1 MGTKRKR
8 EQKFTRQMQIKL
20 MAVFAFVLLLLV
32 ALNLVIAHINVTNGD
47 KYAKQVL
54 SQQTYDS
61 RTIPYRRGEIQDRN
75 GNVLAKSE
83 KVYNV
88 ILDCYAINSVEDYI
102 EPTIAAVSEQ
112 FDLDS
117 ATVRDVICSE
127 ETKDSRYQ
135 VIKKEIGVEEKKAF
149 EDYVD
154 TSEDKSMSQA
164 KREELENVQGVWFE
178 EDYVRT
184 YPMDTLACTV
194 VGFSNKLNDGIS
206 GLESYYDDV
215 LNGVDGREYGYLNQD
230 MELEENIIEPEDGN
244 SIVSTID
251 MNIQQVVEKYIA
263 QLEEEKRIFH
273 WFHDYAF
280 NKQNIRYQEAFEKLR
295 SEIYAH
301 PEYEWNLETM
311 AKKVNMSTRSL
322 QKIYKKFANI
332 SCIAEVVE
340 SRMIRAKMLLAR
352 TSLDVSEISIKCG
365 YHNVEHFCR
374 QFRQHENCS
383 PSSYR
388 KKHKI

>member
-1 MGTKRKR
+1 MFHIIYAVERDKMPKGF
-8 EQKFTRQMQIKL
+8 EDNL
-20 MAVFAFVLLLLV
+20 VFAEGEYEMMLFESETLIEVEGEMRVFPPHTGIIYKPGQRVHYKAKEGNLIYTWIRFDCDEPLFAEGYVPFGVPIFCENYDYFLKYWTMV
-32 ALNLVIAHINVTNGD
+32 ACENYWNRPSKEFII
-47 KYAKQVL
+47 
-54 SQQTYDS
+54 S
-61 RTIPYRRGEIQDRN
+61 
-75 GNVLAKSE
+75 
-83 KVYNV
+83 
-88 ILDCYAINSVEDYI
+88 
-102 EPTIAAVSEQ
+102 
-112 FDLDS
+112 DLMH
-117 ATVRDVICSE
+117 V
-127 ETKDSRYQ
+127 
-135 VIKKEIGVEEKKAF
+135 
-149 EDYVD
+149 
-154 TSEDKSMSQA
+154 
-164 KREELENVQGVWFE
+164 
-178 EDYVRT
+178 
-184 YPMDTLACTV
+184 
-194 VGFSNKLNDGIS
+194 
-206 GLESYYDDV
+206 
-215 LNGVDGREYGYLNQD
+215 
-230 MELEENIIEPEDGN
+230 
-244 SIVSTID
+244 
-251 MNIQQVVEKYIA
+251 
-263 QLEEEKRIFH
+263 IFH